1 MFPEASHV
9 TLPLCVVV
17 KMQNLITVS
26 PRLGVFL
33 LVVSVPMNLYV
44 LKAVL
49 TREDSFFYSHP
60 QLGKKKNIGGDESL
74 WDEEADGLKLQ
85 GSLMA

>member
-1 MFPEASHV
+1 
-9 TLPLCVVV
+9 
-17 KMQNLITVS
+17 
-26 PRLGVFL
+26 
-33 LVVSVPMNLYV
+33 MNLYV